1 MQAHHSGPEGLRLV
15 TANVPKVMKP
25 VDGGMRNNV
34 TIHLDD
40 AAINMSVSTAVVHTG
55 KGTRNAQRYIV
66 PKFLR
71 VFIWDNKEIIDRG
84 SRLATLSL
92 SCTPWP
98 PVPSNIA
105 SNTTVQSTLS
115 SHSHL
120 FSIVM
125 PIKVDLFWHLLR
137 DHPNKPFVQS
147 VCESLTSGVWP
158 FASKPDHYPL
168 TYDSYSDHNY
178 TITDPDHIHFLK
190 SK

>member
-1 MQAHHSGPEGLRLV
+1 MQAHHSGLEGLGLV

-55 KGTRNAQRYIV
+55 KGTRDAQRCIV

-71 VFIWDNKEIIDRG
+71 GFIWDNKEIIDRG
-84 SRLATLSL
+84 SRLTTLSL

-98 PVPSNIA
+98 PVPRNIA
-105 SNTTVQSTLS
+105 SNTAVQSTLS

-120 FSIVM
+120 FTIDT
-125 PIKVDLFWHLLR
+125 PIKVDLFWHLL
-137 DHPNKPFVQS
+137 
-147 VCESLTSGVWP
+147 
-158 FASKPDHYPL
+158 
-168 TYDSYSDHNY
+168 
-178 TITDPDHIHFLK
+178 
-190 SK
+190 